1 MKRSRIQDGDDVNLD
16 DLDAG
21 SPRGAT
27 GADTGPDDDADD
39 DPDDELPDGDEDPD
53 DDAAD
58 DEGDDADDEGDE
70 DPDDA
75 AAAGVDDGTRGEPRR
90 GRANDTIRSLRAS
103 ARAARQEARDL
114 KTRFDDFI
122 ARGNQTARQPTATQE
137 TQEQRTAR
145 RALLSAE
152 ERMSEDMSELRQLV
166 VTTNHQTQLTTADA
180 TDRASYDAKATSD
193 QLYRRWS
200 GKVETERARL
210 AGLGQFVAREAI
222 LTFLLGKAALEARS
236 AGASKGQKAQAGRR
250 VARQTVKPGDSRSD
264 ATQSRRGSQST
275 LEKRLEDVPL

>member
-21 SPRGAT
+21 GPRGAA
-27 GADTGPDDDADD
+27 GAKTGPDDDADD
-39 DPDDELPDGDEDPD
+39 GQDDDLPDGDEDPD
-53 DDAAD
+53 DDADDAD
-58 DEGDDADDEGDE
+58 DGDDADEGDEGDDDS
-70 DPDDA
+70 DDA
-75 AAAGVDDGTRGEPRR
+75 AAAVGADDGTRGEPQR
-90 GRANDTIRSLRAS
+90 GRANNAIRSLRS
-103 ARAARQEARDL
+103 QNRELRQ
-114 KTRFDDFI
+114 RFDDFV
-122 ARGNQTARQPTATQE
+122 ARSSQPQRQQPAQAQE

-193 QLYRRWS
+193 DLYRRWS
-200 GKVETERARL
+200 GRVETERARL
-210 AGLGQFVAREAI
+210 AGLGQFVAREAL
-222 LTFLLGKAALEARS
+222 LTFLVGKAALEAR
-236 AGASKGQKAQAGRR
+236 AAKGTKPQKAQAGRR
-250 VARQTVKPGDSRSD
+250 VARQTVKAGDSRSD